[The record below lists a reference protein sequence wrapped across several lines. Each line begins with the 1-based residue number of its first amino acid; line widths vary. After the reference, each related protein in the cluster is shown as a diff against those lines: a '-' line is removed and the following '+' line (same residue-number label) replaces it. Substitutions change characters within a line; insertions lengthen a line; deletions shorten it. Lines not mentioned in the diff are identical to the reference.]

1 MRAGYEQPCA
11 VKHPHDEGVV
21 LGTFA
26 DLHNARRLDIDAV
39 VSLCRIG
46 HDDLAAAGVA
56 PDDHIEIWLVDSESP
71 EANTH
76 LDHVLDQAAEAVAT
90 FRREGKRVLL
100 HCVAAQQR
108 TPSVAL
114 RYAVRLGVDPQ
125 VAASDVLAALP
136 DPRGWGLLWQ
146 AAVSQSARRDP
157 APAALRISSRI
168 SG

>member
-1 MRAGYEQPCA
+1 
-11 VKHPHDEGVV
+11 V
-21 LGTFA
+21 
-26 DLHNARRLDIDAV
+26 
-39 VSLCRIG
+39 
-46 HDDLAAAGVA
+46 
-56 PDDHIEIWLVDSESP
+56 
-71 EANTH
+71 ANTH
-76 LDHVLDQAAEAVAT
+76 LDHVLDQAAEAVEM

-136 DPRGWGLLWQ
+136 DARGWGLLWQ
-146 AAVSQSARRDP
+146 AAVGQSPRRAP
-157 APAALRISSRI
+157 APAAVRSSSRI